1 MFLSLPF
8 FITAY
13 IFIEQFVRTHYGIPK
28 PNSAYI
34 TAAPS
39 LIIGLITAWGIVR
52 LQEWRR
58 ARKTQAGKR

>member
-13 IFIEQFVRTHYGIPK
+13 IVIEQFVRVHYGIPK

-34 TAAPS
+34 TALPA
-39 LIIGLITAWGIVR
+39 LAIGLLTSWGIVQ
-52 LQEWRR
+52 LQERRR
-58 ARKTQAGKR
+58 ARKMKREQP